1 MAGDNTRVFTDANFD
16 QEVLKSDKPVLVD
29 FWAEWCGPCRM
40 MSPTVEAIAAEY
52 GERAK
57 VGKLNVDEAPEVAVQ
72 FGVNS
77 IPRVLF
83 FKGGNKPLREFTGV
97 ASEQVLANAP
107 RWRAL
112 DAAAAALEA
121 LTFGRDAAALE
132 RVIGDLADV
141 RAVGP
146 NMAAIYDRADGRARA
161 LRGDPEGVALLR
173 SVVERFDAQSAIFE
187 AARTRELLA
196 DAVPGEARTLLETA
210 LAVYRQLRATPHL
223 TRAEVRLVAL

>member
-1 MAGDNTRVFTDANFD
+1 LELTRMPFPFEGIVGPIEGAQAGA
-16 QEVLKSDKPVLVD
+16 LV
-29 FWAEWCGPCRM
+29 
-40 MSPTVEAIAAEY
+40 AA
-52 GERAK
+52 A
-57 VGKLNVDEAPEVAVQ
+57 AVKE
-72 FGVNS
+72 G
-77 IPRVLF
+77 LA
-83 FKGGNKPLREFTGV
+83 L
-97 ASEQVLANAP
+97 AEQVLANAP

-161 LRGDPEGVALLR
+161 LRGDREGVALLR

-223 TRAEVRLVAL
+223 TRAEARLVAL